1 MKLWDRVEKEWDRIP
16 SDVYQNFIESMPR
29 WIEAV
34 INAKGGHTTM
44 NICINM
50 SAKKTVSMHSIK

>member
-1 MKLWDRVEKEWDRIP
+1 MKLWDRVEKEWDWIP
-16 SDVYQNFIESMPR
+16 SDVYQNLIESTLR

-34 INAKGGHTTM
+34 IKAKGGHTTI

-50 SAKKTVSMHSIK
+50 SAKKNSFNA